1 MYRWCAIL
9 LALVPAPALAAP
21 EWRQARDY
29 EVRLSSYDIEPRT
42 MRFRAGEP
50 LRLRLVNVSQQA
62 HSFDAGGFFASAEVR
77 GRESRSVRGGKVTV
91 PPNDVREILLV
102 PKAGRYSAHAGSL
115 LSRVLGM
122 SSRIIV
128 E

>member
-1 MYRWCAIL
+1 
-9 LALVPAPALAAP
+9 
-21 EWRQARDY
+21 
-29 EVRLSSYDIEPRT
+29 

>member
-1 MYRWCAIL
+1 
-9 LALVPAPALAAP
+9 
-21 EWRQARDY
+21 
-29 EVRLSSYDIEPRT
+29 
-42 MRFRAGEP
+42 
-50 LRLRLVNVSQQA
+50 
-62 HSFDAGGFFASAEVR
+62 VR
-77 GRESRSVRGGKVTV
+77 GREARSVRGGKVTV

>member
-1 MYRWCAIL
+1 MSRLFALVLAL
-9 LALVPAPALAAP
+9 LAAPASAAP

-29 EVRLSSYDIEPRT
+29 EVRITSFDIEPRT

-62 HSFDAGGFFASAEVR
+62 HSFNADGFFDSAQIRSR
-77 GRESRSVRGGKVTV
+77 GRDAVKGGKVV
-91 PPNDVREILLV
+91 IPPGDVREILLV
-102 PKAGRYSAHAGSL
+102 PKAGRYSARSGNL
-115 LSRVLGM
+115 LYRVLGM
-122 SSRIIV
+122 SSQIIV